1 MRKGKGEEERKRGIK
16 EWNNEK
22 LKIKTERKDS
32 KGGRATREKY
42 MRGRRERS
50 EGKRGERKEGRKV

>member
-1 MRKGKGEEERKRGIK
+1 MGKEERKRGIK

-22 LKIKTERKDS
+22 LEIKTERKDS
-32 KGGRATREKY
+32 KEGSAIIEKD

-50 EGKRGERKEGRKV
+50 EGKRGEKKGRKV